1 MPWGHKCEFLVTW
14 DSTGVKSWI
23 AGEGGG
29 GWAILD
35 LTRIKLICLIIFSLN
50 LNPIE
55 PINVGLHLC
64 GKTTIHLEL

>member
-29 GWAILD
+29 GMGNFGSD
-35 LTRIKLICLIIFSLN
+35 S
-50 LNPIE
+50 
-55 PINVGLHLC
+55 H
-64 GKTTIHLEL
+64 

>member
-1 MPWGHKCEFLVTW
+1 MSNLGLRGRE
-14 DSTGVKSWI
+14 
-23 AGEGGG
+23 GG

-55 PINVGLHLC
+55 PITVGLHLC
-64 GKTTIHLEL
+64 GKTTIHLKL